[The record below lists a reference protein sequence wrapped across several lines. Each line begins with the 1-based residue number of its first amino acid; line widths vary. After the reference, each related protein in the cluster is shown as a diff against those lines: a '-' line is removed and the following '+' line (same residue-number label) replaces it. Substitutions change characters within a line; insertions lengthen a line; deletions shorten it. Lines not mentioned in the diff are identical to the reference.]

1 MSEIWSKYKKWI
13 IAAAAVIVI
22 AAVFLFVRSRKTGS
36 NTEDVA
42 YVETV
47 ANLTGRNAS
56 LGMVNRFSGVVEP
69 QATWSVAKNS
79 EVEIEEIMVSEGDEV
94 EEGEVLFVYSTD
106 KYEEELQQ
114 AEIDLERL
122 NNEYQSTEETIAQL
136 EKEKKSASSS
146 EQANYTIQ
154 IKEQSL
160 TLKDKELDI
169 QIKEAEI
176 DKLESN
182 IENAE
187 VKSGISG
194 IIKKINDEGS
204 SSDGNEDNDFITVMK
219 VGNYRVK
226 GTVNEQNIGE
236 LYVDADVLVHSRV
249 DDRTWKG
256 KVTKIDTENPQ
267 SSSSGMYG
275 YGGGDGS
282 SRSSNY
288 PFYVELDKSDG
299 LIMGQH
305 VYVEP
310 DLGQE
315 NEDEAG
321 SIWIGSFMVDQSDP
335 DHPFV
340 WKDVN
345 GRLRKQEVAVGETRE
360 EIGKVR
366 ITEGLTIEDSICMPE
381 EGLKEGMKTLPMSE
395 KPAEETE
402 DVYEEG
408 MEEGY
413 EGDMEGYEEGAGGSF
428 EGSLEEG
435 EGFGGSE
442 GEGEGLGSSEG
453 KGEGTGLETGGA
465 DAETGIG
472 LESGD

>member
-154 IKEQSL
+154 IKEQNL

-465 DAETGIG
+465 GAETGIG

>member
-154 IKEQSL
+154 IKEQNL

-428 EGSLEEG
+428 EGSLEDG

-453 KGEGTGLETGGA
+453 EGEGTGLETGGA
-465 DAETGIG
+465 NAETGIG

>member
-428 EGSLEEG
+428 EGSLEDG

-465 DAETGIG
+465 GAETGIG

>member
-1 MSEIWSKYKKWI
+1 MSENWSKNKKWI
-13 IAAAAVIVI
+13 IAAAVIIVI
-22 AAVFLFVRSRKTGS
+22 LAAAVLFMRSRKADSSTD
-36 NTEDVA
+36 NTA

-69 QATWSVAKNS
+69 QGTWSVARNS
-79 EVEIEEIMVSEGDEV
+79 DVDVEEILVSEGDEV

-136 EKEKKSASSS
+136 EKEKRNASSS

-154 IKEQSL
+154 IKEQNL

-176 DKLESN
+176 DKLKSN

-194 IIKKINDEGS
+194 IVKKINDES
-204 SSDGNEDNDFITVMK
+204 SSNDSNEDNNFITVMK
-219 VGNYRVK
+219 VGNYRIK
-226 GTVNEQNIGE
+226 GKVNEQNIGE

-256 KVTKIDTENPQ
+256 KVTKIDTENPEN
-267 SSSSGMYG
+267 SNSGMYG
-275 YGGGDGS
+275 YGGGDSS

-288 PFYVELDKSDG
+288 PFYVDLEKSDG

-315 NEDEAG
+315 NEEEAG

-340 WKDVN
+340 WTDVN
-345 GRLRKQEVAVGETRE
+345 GRLRKQEVTIGETRE

-366 ITEGLTIEDSICMPE
+366 ITEGLTLEDSICMPE
-381 EGLKEGMKTLPMSE
+381 ENLKEGMRTLPMSE
-395 KPAEETE
+395 KPADETE
-402 DVYEEG
+402 DMYEEG
-408 MEEGY
+408 PEEGF
-413 EGDMEGYEEGAGGSF
+413 EGDMEGYEEGAGDSF
-428 EGSLEEG
+428 EGAPEEEFSG
-435 EGFGGSE
+435 DEGISDPEAGNE
-442 GEGEGLGSSEG
+442 GI
-453 KGEGTGLETGGA
+453 GLETGGA
-465 DAETGIG
+465 EKGTG

>member
-154 IKEQSL
+154 IKEQNL

-465 DAETGIG
+465 NAETGIG

>member
-154 IKEQSL
+154 IKEQNL

-236 LYVDADVLVHSRV
+236 LYVDADVLVHSRI

-428 EGSLEEG
+428 EGSLEDG

>member
-22 AAVFLFVRSRKTGS
+22 AAVFLFVRSRQTGS

-114 AEIDLERL
+114 AKIDLERL

-154 IKEQSL
+154 IKEQNL

-453 KGEGTGLETGGA
+453 EGEGTGLETGGA
-465 DAETGIG
+465 NAETGIG

>member
-154 IKEQSL
+154 IKEQNL

-428 EGSLEEG
+428 EGSLEDG

-465 DAETGIG
+465 GAETGIG

>member
-154 IKEQSL
+154 IKEQNL

-236 LYVDADVLVHSRV
+236 LYVDADVLVHSRI

-428 EGSLEEG
+428 EGSLEDG

-465 DAETGIG
+465 NAETGIG

>member
-1 MSEIWSKYKKWI
+1 MSKFWSKYKKWI
-13 IAAAAVIVI
+13 IAAAVII
-22 AAVFLFVRSRKTGS
+22 ILAAAVLFMRFRKTDS
-36 NTEDVA
+36 STDDVA

-47 ANLTGRNAS
+47 ANLTGRNAA
-56 LGMVNRFSGVVEP
+56 LGMLNRFSGVIEP
-69 QATWSVAKNS
+69 QGTWSVAKNS
-79 EVEIEEIMVSEGDEV
+79 EAEIEEILVSEGDEV

-106 KYEEELQQ
+106 RYEEELQQ
-114 AEIDLERL
+114 AQIDLERL
-122 NNEYQSTEETIAQL
+122 NNEYQSTKETIAQL

-154 IKEQSL
+154 IKEQNLS
-160 TLKDKELDI
+160 LKDKELDI
-169 QIKEAEI
+169 QIKEGEI
-176 DKLESN
+176 KKLESN
-182 IENAE
+182 IGNAE

-194 IIKKINDEGS
+194 IVKKINDGS
-204 SSDGNEDNDFITVMK
+204 NSNDSDDDNNFITVMK

-226 GTVNEQNIGE
+226 GRVNEQNIGE

-249 DDRTWKG
+249 DNRTWKG
-256 KVTKIDTENPQ
+256 KVTKIDTENPEN
-267 SSSSGMYG
+267 SNGGMYG
-275 YGGGDGS
+275 YGGGDSS

-288 PFYVELDKSDG
+288 PFYVELEKSEG

-315 NEDEAG
+315 NEEEAG
-321 SIWIGSFMVDQSDP
+321 SIWIGSYMVDQSDP

-345 GRLRKQEVAVGETRE
+345 GRLRKQEVVIGDTRE

-366 ITEGLTIEDSICMPE
+366 ITEGLTLEDSICMPDE
-381 EGLKEGMKTLPMSE
+381 NLKEGMKTLPMSE

-402 DVYEEG
+402 SIHEEG
-408 MEEGY
+408 VEEEF
-413 EGDMEGYEEGAGGSF
+413 EGGMEGYEEGAGDSI
-428 EGSLEEG
+428 EATPEDG
-435 EGFGGSE
+435 EGFGVHE
-442 GEGEGLGSSEG
+442 GGDEGV
-453 KGEGTGLETGGA
+453 GLETGGS
-465 DAETGIG
+465 EVGTGFG

>member
-154 IKEQSL
+154 IKEQNL

-428 EGSLEEG
+428 EGSLEDG

>member
-154 IKEQSL
+154 IKEQNL

-315 NEDEAG
+315 NEEEAG

-428 EGSLEEG
+428 EGSLEDG

-465 DAETGIG
+465 GAETGIG

>member
-154 IKEQSL
+154 IKEQNL

-381 EGLKEGMKTLPMSE
+381 EGLKEGMKTLPISE

-428 EGSLEEG
+428 EGSLEDG

>member
-122 NNEYQSTEETIAQL
+122 NNEYQSTEETIA
-136 EKEKKSASSS
+136 
-146 EQANYTIQ
+146 
-154 IKEQSL
+154 

-315 NEDEAG
+315 NLRSVRPVKRSERSG
-321 SIWIGSFMVDQSDP
+321 S
-335 DHPFV
+335 
-340 WKDVN
+340 
-345 GRLRKQEVAVGETRE
+345 RKA
-360 EIGKVR
+360 
-366 ITEGLTIEDSICMPE
+366 
-381 EGLKEGMKTLPMSE
+381 
-395 KPAEETE
+395 
-402 DVYEEG
+402 
-408 MEEGY
+408 
-413 EGDMEGYEEGAGGSF
+413 
-428 EGSLEEG
+428 
-435 EGFGGSE
+435 
-442 GEGEGLGSSEG
+442 
-453 KGEGTGLETGGA
+453 
-465 DAETGIG
+465 
-472 LESGD
+472 

>member
-79 EVEIEEIMVSEGDEV
+79 EVAIEEIMVSEGDEV

-154 IKEQSL
+154 IKEQNL

-465 DAETGIG
+465 GAETGIG

>member
-154 IKEQSL
+154 IKEQNL

-236 LYVDADVLVHSRV
+236 LYVDADVLVHSRI

-282 SRSSNY
+282 SHSSNY

-428 EGSLEEG
+428 EGSLEDG

-453 KGEGTGLETGGA
+453 EGEGTGLETGGA
-465 DAETGIG
+465 NAETGIG

>member
-13 IAAAAVIVI
+13 LAAAVII
-22 AAVFLFVRSRKTGS
+22 ILAAVVFFVHSRKADSGT
-36 NTEDVA
+36 DDAA

-56 LGMVNRFSGVVEP
+56 LGMVNRFSGVIEP
-69 QATWSVAKNS
+69 QGTWSVAKNS
-79 EVEIEEIMVSEGDEV
+79 EVDIEEILVSEGDEV
-94 EEGEVLFVYSTD
+94 EEGDVLFVYSTD

-122 NNEYQSTEETIAQL
+122 NNEYQSTQETITQL
-136 EKEKKSASSS
+136 EKEKRNASSS

-154 IKEQSL
+154 IKEQNL

-176 DKLESN
+176 EKLKSN
-182 IENAE
+182 IDNAE

-194 IIKKINDEGS
+194 IVKKINDGS
-204 SSDGNEDNDFITVMK
+204 NSNDSNEENNFITVMK

-256 KVTKIDTENPQ
+256 KVTKIDTENPEN
-267 SSSSGMYG
+267 SNSGMYG
-275 YGGGDGS
+275 YSGGDSS

-288 PFYVELDKSDG
+288 PFYVELEKSDG

-315 NEDEAG
+315 NEEEAG
-321 SIWIGSFMVDQSDP
+321 SIWIGSFMVDQTDP

-345 GRLRKQEVAVGETRE
+345 GRLRKQEVVIGDTRE
-360 EIGKVR
+360 EIGKVK
-366 ITEGLTIEDSICMPE
+366 ITEGLTLEDSLCVPD
-381 EGLKEGMKTLPMSE
+381 GSLKEGMKTLPMSE
-395 KPAEETE
+395 KPAEENE
-402 DVYEEG
+402 GVYEEG
-408 MEEGY
+408 PEEEF
-413 EGDMEGYEEGAGGSF
+413 EGDMEGYGEGAGGAV
-428 EGSLEEG
+428 EGVPEDG

-442 GEGEGLGSSEG
+442 GESEG
-453 KGEGTGLETGGA
+453 VGLETGGA
-465 DAETGIG
+465 EAETGIG

>member
-1 MSEIWSKYKKWI
+1 MSEIWSKHKKWI
-13 IAAAAVIVI
+13 LAAAVII
-22 AAVFLFVRSRKTGS
+22 ILAAVILFVRSRKADSGTDD
-36 NTEDVA
+36 TA

-56 LGMVNRFSGVVEP
+56 LGMVNRFSGVIEP
-69 QATWSVAKNS
+69 QGTWSVAKNS
-79 EVEIEEIMVSEGDEV
+79 EVDIEEILVSEGDEV

-122 NNEYQSTEETIAQL
+122 NNEYQSTQETITQL
-136 EKEKKSASSS
+136 EKEKRSASSS

-154 IKEQSL
+154 IKEQNL

-176 DKLESN
+176 EKLKSN
-182 IENAE
+182 IDNAE

-194 IIKKINDEGS
+194 IVKKINDGS
-204 SSDGNEDNDFITVMK
+204 NSNDSNEENNFITVMK

-256 KVTKIDTENPQ
+256 KVTKIDTENPEN
-267 SSSSGMYG
+267 SNSGMYG
-275 YGGGDGS
+275 YGGGDSS

-288 PFYVELDKSDG
+288 PFYVELEKSDG

-315 NEDEAG
+315 NEEEAG
-321 SIWIGSFMVDQSDP
+321 SIWIGSFMVDQTDP

-345 GRLRKQEVAVGETRE
+345 GRLRKQEVVIGDTRE
-360 EIGKVR
+360 EIGKVK
-366 ITEGLTIEDSICMPE
+366 ITEGLTLEDSLCVPD
-381 EGLKEGMKTLPMSE
+381 EGLKEGMRTLPMSE
-395 KPAEETE
+395 KPEEETE
-402 DVYEEG
+402 SGYEEG
-408 MEEGY
+408 LEQDL
-413 EGDMEGYEEGAGGSF
+413 EGDVESYEEGAGGSA
-428 EGSLEEG
+428 EGAPEDGEE
-435 EGFGGSE
+435 FGGSE
-442 GEGEGLGSSEG
+442 GEGEGI
-453 KGEGTGLETGGA
+453 GLETGGA
-465 DAETGIG
+465 EAETGIG

>member
-154 IKEQSL
+154 IKEQNL

-453 KGEGTGLETGGA
+453 EGEGTGLETGGA
-465 DAETGIG
+465 NAETGIG

>member
-154 IKEQSL
+154 IKEQNL

-435 EGFGGSE
+435 EGFGDSE

-465 DAETGIG
+465 EAETGIG

>member
-428 EGSLEEG
+428 EGSLEDG

>member
-154 IKEQSL
+154 IKEQNL

-321 SIWIGSFMVDQSDP
+321 SIF
-335 DHPFV
+335 
-340 WKDVN
+340 
-345 GRLRKQEVAVGETRE
+345 
-360 EIGKVR
+360 
-366 ITEGLTIEDSICMPE
+366 C
-381 EGLKEGMKTLPMSE
+381 
-395 KPAEETE
+395 
-402 DVYEEG
+402 
-408 MEEGY
+408 
-413 EGDMEGYEEGAGGSF
+413 MEGCKRKTQKAGSCGR
-428 EGSLEEG
+428 
-435 EGFGGSE
+435 
-442 GEGEGLGSSEG
+442 
-453 KGEGTGLETGGA
+453 
-465 DAETGIG
+465 
-472 LESGD
+472 

>member
-465 DAETGIG
+465 GAETGIG

>member
-154 IKEQSL
+154 IKEQNL

-428 EGSLEEG
+428 EGSLEDG

-442 GEGEGLGSSEG
+442 GEGEG
-453 KGEGTGLETGGA
+453 TGLETGGA
-465 DAETGIG
+465 NAETGIG

>member
-1 MSEIWSKYKKWI
+1 
-13 IAAAAVIVI
+13 
-22 AAVFLFVRSRKTGS
+22 
-36 NTEDVA
+36 
-42 YVETV
+42 
-47 ANLTGRNAS
+47 
-56 LGMVNRFSGVVEP
+56 
-69 QATWSVAKNS
+69 
-79 EVEIEEIMVSEGDEV
+79 
-94 EEGEVLFVYSTD
+94 
-106 KYEEELQQ
+106 
-114 AEIDLERL
+114 
-122 NNEYQSTEETIAQL
+122 
-136 EKEKKSASSS
+136 
-146 EQANYTIQ
+146 
-154 IKEQSL
+154 
-160 TLKDKELDI
+160 
-169 QIKEAEI
+169 
-176 DKLESN
+176 
-182 IENAE
+182 
-187 VKSGISG
+187 
-194 IIKKINDEGS
+194 
-204 SSDGNEDNDFITVMK
+204 
-219 VGNYRVK
+219 
-226 GTVNEQNIGE
+226 
-236 LYVDADVLVHSRV
+236 
-249 DDRTWKG
+249 
-256 KVTKIDTENPQ
+256 
-267 SSSSGMYG
+267 
-275 YGGGDGS
+275 
-282 SRSSNY
+282 
-288 PFYVELDKSDG
+288 
-299 LIMGQH
+299 MGQH

-428 EGSLEEG
+428 EGSLEDG

-465 DAETGIG
+465 GAETGIG

>member
-69 QATWSVAKNS
+69 QATWSVAKTS

-154 IKEQSL
+154 IKEQNL

-428 EGSLEEG
+428 EGSLEDG

-465 DAETGIG
+465 GAETGIG

>member
-315 NEDEAG
+315 NEEEAG

>member
-154 IKEQSL
+154 IKEQNL

-428 EGSLEEG
+428 EGSLEDG

-442 GEGEGLGSSEG
+442 GEGEGLGSFEE

-465 DAETGIG
+465 GAETGIG

>member
-154 IKEQSL
+154 IKEQNL
-160 TLKDKELDI
+160 ALKDKELDI

-428 EGSLEEG
+428 EGSLEDG

-465 DAETGIG
+465 GAETGIG

>member
-236 LYVDADVLVHSRV
+236 LYVDADVLVHSRI

-428 EGSLEEG
+428 EGSLEDG

-442 GEGEGLGSSEG
+442 GEGEGLGSFEE

-465 DAETGIG
+465 GAETGIG

>member
-154 IKEQSL
+154 IKEQNL

-428 EGSLEEG
+428 EGSLEDG
-435 EGFGGSE
+435 EGCGGSE

-453 KGEGTGLETGGA
+453 EGEGTGLETGGA
-465 DAETGIG
+465 NAETGIG

>member
-1 MSEIWSKYKKWI
+1 MSEIWSKHKKWI
-13 IAAAAVIVI
+13 LSAAVII
-22 AAVFLFVRSRKTGS
+22 ILAAVILFVRSRRADSGTDD
-36 NTEDVA
+36 TA

-56 LGMVNRFSGVVEP
+56 LGMVNRFSGVIEP
-69 QATWSVAKNS
+69 QGTWSVAKNS
-79 EVEIEEIMVSEGDEV
+79 EVDIEEILVSEGDEV

-122 NNEYQSTEETIAQL
+122 NNEYQSTQETITQL
-136 EKEKKSASSS
+136 EKEKRSASSS

-154 IKEQSL
+154 IKEQNL

-176 DKLESN
+176 EKLKSN
-182 IENAE
+182 IDNAE

-194 IIKKINDEGS
+194 IVKKINDGS
-204 SSDGNEDNDFITVMK
+204 NSNDSNEENNFITVMK

-256 KVTKIDTENPQ
+256 KVTKIDTENPEN
-267 SSSSGMYG
+267 SNSGMYG
-275 YGGGDGS
+275 YSGGDSS

-288 PFYVELDKSDG
+288 PFYVELEKSDG

-315 NEDEAG
+315 NEEEAG

-360 EIGKVR
+360 EIGK
-366 ITEGLTIEDSICMPE
+366 
-381 EGLKEGMKTLPMSE
+381 LKEGMKTLPMSE

-428 EGSLEEG
+428 EGSLEDG

-453 KGEGTGLETGGA
+453 EGEGTGLETGGA
-465 DAETGIG
+465 NAETGIG

>member
-1 MSEIWSKYKKWI
+1 MSEIWSKHKKWI
-13 IAAAAVIVI
+13 LSAAVII
-22 AAVFLFVRSRKTGS
+22 ILAAVILFVRSRRADSGTDD
-36 NTEDVA
+36 TA

-56 LGMVNRFSGVVEP
+56 LGMVNRFSGVIEP
-69 QATWSVAKNS
+69 QGTWSVANNS
-79 EVEIEEIMVSEGDEV
+79 EVDIEEILVSEGDEV

-122 NNEYQSTEETIAQL
+122 NNEYQSTQETITQL
-136 EKEKKSASSS
+136 EKEKRSASSS

-154 IKEQSL
+154 IKEQNL

-176 DKLESN
+176 EKLKSN
-182 IENAE
+182 IDNAE

-194 IIKKINDEGS
+194 IVKKINDGS
-204 SSDGNEDNDFITVMK
+204 NSNDSNEENNFITVMK

-256 KVTKIDTENPQ
+256 KVTKIDTENPEN
-267 SSSSGMYG
+267 SNSGMYG
-275 YGGGDGS
+275 YSGGDSS

-288 PFYVELDKSDG
+288 PFYVELEKSDG

-315 NEDEAG
+315 NEEEAG

-428 EGSLEEG
+428 EGSLEDG

-453 KGEGTGLETGGA
+453 EGEGTGLETGGA
-465 DAETGIG
+465 NAETGIG

>member
-1 MSEIWSKYKKWI
+1 
-13 IAAAAVIVI
+13 
-22 AAVFLFVRSRKTGS
+22 
-36 NTEDVA
+36 
-42 YVETV
+42 
-47 ANLTGRNAS
+47 
-56 LGMVNRFSGVVEP
+56 
-69 QATWSVAKNS
+69 
-79 EVEIEEIMVSEGDEV
+79 
-94 EEGEVLFVYSTD
+94 
-106 KYEEELQQ
+106 
-114 AEIDLERL
+114 
-122 NNEYQSTEETIAQL
+122 
-136 EKEKKSASSS
+136 
-146 EQANYTIQ
+146 
-154 IKEQSL
+154 
-160 TLKDKELDI
+160 
-169 QIKEAEI
+169 
-176 DKLESN
+176 
-182 IENAE
+182 
-187 VKSGISG
+187 
-194 IIKKINDEGS
+194 
-204 SSDGNEDNDFITVMK
+204 MK

-256 KVTKIDTENPQ
+256 KVTKIDTENPEN
-267 SSSSGMYG
+267 SNSGMYG
-275 YGGGDGS
+275 YSGGDSS

-288 PFYVELDKSDG
+288 PFYVELEKSDG

-315 NEDEAG
+315 NEEEAG
-321 SIWIGSFMVDQSDP
+321 SIWIGSFMVDQTDP

-345 GRLRKQEVAVGETRE
+345 GKLRKQEVVIGDTRE
-360 EIGKVR
+360 EIGKVK
-366 ITEGLTIEDSICMPE
+366 ITEGLTLEDSLCVPD
-381 EGLKEGMKTLPMSE
+381 GSLKEGMKTLPMSE

-428 EGSLEEG
+428 EGSLEDG

-453 KGEGTGLETGGA
+453 KGDGTGLETGGA
-465 DAETGIG
+465 DAETGRMQG
-472 LESGD
+472 RMQDLFTGQYRSPGTYKY